1 MYRKTPLAHAYIP
14 PKFVESQI
22 WLAALAKQ
30 WRNKNVFSE
39 WCRYECLFVE
49 KLDQYLED
57 TVFYCL
63 WTETKAALLSNKSNR
78 NSPNVCWGGLGQYN
92 INVEGVFCSTGKSI
106 WTCLRQVS
114 VTTCLQVW
122 NVIVNSEYLE
132 SWDFL
137 RIWVEFLKVKP
148 RWHRDQVMAVENNER
163 SMSTGSL
170 NYYDH

>member
-1 MYRKTPLAHAYIP
+1 MSVSLWKNWTNTWRTLSFTAFGRRLRRRCWAINQTVIHQT
-14 PKFVESQI
+14 FVG
-22 WLAALAKQ
+22 
-30 WRNKNVFSE
+30 
-39 WCRYECLFVE
+39 
-49 KLDQYLED
+49 
-57 TVFYCL
+57 
-63 WTETKAALLSNKSNR
+63 
-78 NSPNVCWGGLGQYN
+78 GGLGQYN

-148 RWHRDQVMAVENNER
+148 RWHRDQVMTVENNER
-163 SMSTGSL
+163 SMSTASL